1 MDKVVLIPC
10 VVSFFLSVI
19 LCRVFIPILKKLKF
33 GQQVRQEGNPEHYK
47 KQGTPT
53 MGGIAYL
60 IAFVIAALI
69 FAFRYTE
76 MIPVLI
82 LTIAFGIV
90 GFVDDYL
97 KVVKKQSEGFKAWQ
111 KILCQFLFT
120 AAFAFYCYKA
130 IGSEVII
137 PFTGGKTWDMGFLYI
152 PFVIIAVLG
161 TDTGTNFTDGIDGLC
176 SSVTIIVAFFLMLVS
191 GKEHNGI
198 ACISG
203 AIAGAL
209 MGFLFYNSHPA
220 KVFMGDTGALALGGY
235 VAGAA
240 VVLKMGW
247 FLMLFGLIYLVEVA
261 SVMIQVSYFH
271 LTHGKR
277 IFKMS
282 PIHHHYELSGYS
294 ETQIVAMFSCVT
306 ILACMLAYFAA

>member
-33 GQQVRQEGNPEHYK
+33 GQQVRQEGNPEHLK

-120 AAFAFYCYKA
+120 VAFAFYCYKA
-130 IGSEVII
+130 IGGEVII

>member
-33 GQQVRQEGNPEHYK
+33 GQQVRQEGNPEHLK

-120 AAFAFYCYKA
+120 VAFAIYCYKA

>member
-1 MDKVVLIPC
+1 
-10 VVSFFLSVI
+10 
-19 LCRVFIPILKKLKF
+19 
-33 GQQVRQEGNPEHYK
+33 VRQEGNPEHYK

-120 AAFAFYCYKA
+120 AAFAIYCYKA
-130 IGSEVII
+130 IGGEVII